1 MLTAPWHTTST
12 PASAGARAD
21 MQDNPLNLHEG
32 MDMGIPEP
40 TAFTHAAAEWISDAD
55 RTLFAQGSLATDPNA
70 KDDAYKALAMS
81 DQISSPLGLDAA
93 QPMVVLADVRL
104 QPPNQDIGYNIDE
117 PLGDLPDMT
126 AIIHALMLHNEIRPG
141 FFLLGRSLCPGS
153 CTILPRPLG
162 AHHKDKN
169 RCPCAISASSA
180 HWPLGPTTQTEEETQ
195 AAG

>member
-141 FFLLGRSLCPGS
+141 FFCWAGVFVL
-153 CTILPRPLG
+153 
-162 AHHKDKN
+162 
-169 RCPCAISASSA
+169 
-180 HWPLGPTTQTEEETQ
+180 E
-195 AAG
+195 AA